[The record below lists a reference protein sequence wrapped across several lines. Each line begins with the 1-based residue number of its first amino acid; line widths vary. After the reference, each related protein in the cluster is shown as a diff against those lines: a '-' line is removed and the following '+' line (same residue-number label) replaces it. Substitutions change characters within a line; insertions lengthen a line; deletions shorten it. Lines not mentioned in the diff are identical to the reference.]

1 MRANWEGLV
10 AGTDGSVDESSER
23 MGAGYAI
30 GDGHIPIRAF
40 SAPVGGPLASI
51 LPEAASLLQILR
63 DVAANYDS
71 RTPLLI
77 FVDCLVLL
85 DILRKWGRHDFH
97 PSPKDVVH
105 FDIISPLLAELRQ
118 WPGQIT
124 LVKIKSHTGCLM
136 NEREDEL
143 AEAGRTADLPEL
155 CPGPQ
160 KYGSFWLRIK
170 PIV

>member
-10 AGTDGSVDESSER
+10 AGTDDSVDESSER

-51 LPEAASLLQILR
+51 RPEAASLLQILR

-77 FVDCLVLL
+77 TGMVQGTICCDQETNPLPRPAPS
-85 DILRKWGRHDFH
+85 IL
-97 PSPKDVVH
+97 S
-105 FDIISPLLAELRQ
+105 
-118 WPGQIT
+118 
-124 LVKIKSHTGCLM
+124 
-136 NEREDEL
+136 
-143 AEAGRTADLPEL
+143 
-155 CPGPQ
+155 
-160 KYGSFWLRIK
+160 
-170 PIV
+170 